1 MHFSDFHF
9 HVDGK
14 IACHLVIEC
23 LPGPDK
29 PSLSLLLNWF
39 FAHTKK
45 SRSKKIKSIENK
57 TVISLCSSNCKCC
70 KKSAR
75 IFHIYFDDISFFF
88 AFAIAISCNN
98 SLWLSSYFVWFYLD
112 SFSGTFWAFLTLIFC
127 LWVMKRIFCFVARW
141 NWGAFGSWNFYF
153 NEVFFRLK
161 AISIGRWENL
171 LWNRIWF
178 RY

>member
-75 IFHIYFDDISFFF
+75 IFHIFWWYFVFF

-127 LWVMKRIFCFVARW
+127 LWVMKRIFCLLRGEIEGRLVREISISMKF
-141 NWGAFGSWNFYF
+141 
-153 NEVFFRLK
+153 FFRLK